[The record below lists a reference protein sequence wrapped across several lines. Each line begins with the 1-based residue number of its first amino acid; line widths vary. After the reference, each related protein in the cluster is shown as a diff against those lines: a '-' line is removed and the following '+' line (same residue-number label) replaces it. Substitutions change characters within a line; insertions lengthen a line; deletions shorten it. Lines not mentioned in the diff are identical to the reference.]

1 MKSDF
6 LQWSQVHHMGLS
18 GALLTLVES
27 NRTPVETK
35 VARGRRTIEASGA
48 KWSIRKPNRAQVN
61 LMESRRA
68 RRTPKE
74 PIVEQERSEVILYPV
89 EPNGA
94 HLEPLE

>member
-18 GALLTLVES
+18 GALVTLVES

-61 LMESRRA
+61 LMESRA

-74 PIVEQERSEVILYPV
+74 PIVEQGRSEVILYPV